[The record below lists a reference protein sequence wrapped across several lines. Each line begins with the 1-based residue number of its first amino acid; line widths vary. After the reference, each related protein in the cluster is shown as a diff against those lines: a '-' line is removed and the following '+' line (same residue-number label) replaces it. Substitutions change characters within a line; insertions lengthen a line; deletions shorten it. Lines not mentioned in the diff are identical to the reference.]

1 MGINIDSY
9 NEIIKS
15 IEKRIYFIQ
24 QNELQKINQVS
35 KETLFLVEEIVFLNN
50 LKCDILKL
58 KILD

>member
-15 IEKRIYFIQ
+15 IEKRICFIQ
-24 QNELQKINQVS
+24 QNEIQKINQVS

>member
-15 IEKRIYFIQ
+15 IEKRICFIQ

>member
-15 IEKRIYFIQ
+15 IEKRICFIQ

-35 KETLFLVEEIVFLNN
+35 KETLFLVEEIIFLNN

>member
-15 IEKRIYFIQ
+15 IEKRMCFIQ

>member
-1 MGINIDSY
+1 MDINIDSY

-15 IEKRIYFIQ
+15 IEKRICFIQ

>member
-24 QNELQKINQVS
+24 QNELQKTNQVS

-58 KILD
+58 KISD